1 MPVEPAG
8 TIGGMHADGHQ
19 EGQPSDRDDRVLH
32 RTLGLTDGER
42 DEVEAILG
50 RAPNHLELALFAVM
64 WSEHCSYKSSRI
76 HLRRLPTEAPHVLVG
91 PGENAGVIDAGDGI
105 AVAIRIES
113 HNHPS
118 AIEPYQGAATG
129 VGGIL
134 RDIFTMG
141 ARPIAVM
148 DPLFFGDPRQARQKW
163 LIEGVVAGI
172 SGYGNSVGV
181 PTVGGELS
189 FDQCYAQNPLV
200 NVLCMGVLPID
211 RLVLGQASG
220 PGNLAVLLGSSTG
233 RDGIGGVSVLAS
245 AGFGGNDEGDAAAK
259 RPNVQVGDPYE
270 EKRLIEACLELLDAK
285 LVVGIQDLGG
295 AGLVCATSET
305 AARGG
310 VGMDVDVSAVH
321 RREPGMAAFEVM
333 TSESQ
338 ERMLAIVTPADLP
351 RVEEVCRRWEV
362 RTAVVGRVTEPPA
375 GEPGRLRILD
385 GFDGTVLGDVPAVA
399 LSDDAPL
406 YHRPME
412 RPGDHEAL
420 AADDPGAL
428 PAPTDCGRDVCALLS
443 DPSWV
448 FRQYDHQLFLNTVDG
463 PGGDAAVLRLAAPG
477 LPRSERGLAL
487 TTDSNPTWCAIDPRA
502 GTAATVAEGALNV
515 ACAGARPVAVVN
527 CLNFGNPEH
536 PEVMWQLSE
545 SVDGM
550 SEACVA
556 LGVPVIGGNVSLYNE
571 SDGTDID
578 PTPVIG
584 TLGLIDRL
592 AAPPP
597 GVTLIEDASLVL
609 LDASVGAST
618 GWRSPPSLAG
628 SRWAVECRGHRR
640 GTLPVLDLRG
650 HRGLVEL
657 VTELVGEDMA
667 SSGVEPSD
675 RMVAG
680 IHDVSAGGLGV
691 ALCELAVRSGLGL
704 RVAGIADHHEL
715 FTEAPSRVV
724 VCTTRHTELIAR
736 AAGAGVGFRVLGS
749 TGGDRVVVDGLF
761 DLGVAEATAA
771 WRDRLPSLLDGMVPV
786 TSA

>member
-1 MPVEPAG
+1 MDAGGVGSQDVPAG
-8 TIGGMHADGHQ
+8 
-19 EGQPSDRDDRVLH
+19 DDQLLH
-32 RTLGLTDGER
+32 RALGLTDGER

-50 RAPNHLELALFAVM
+50 RSPNHLELALFAVM

-76 HLRRLPTEAPHVLVG
+76 HLKRLPTEAPYVLVG

-148 DPLFFGDPRQARQKW
+148 DPLFFGDPGEVRQQW

-181 PTVGGELS
+181 PTVGGELT
-189 FDQCYAQNPLV
+189 FNACYAQNPLV
-200 NVLCMGVLPID
+200 NVLCMGVLPTD

-220 PGNLAVLLGSSTG
+220 VGNLAVLLGSSTG

-245 AGFGGNDEGDAAAK
+245 AGFGGESEAEDAAK
-259 RPNVQVGDPYE
+259 RPSVQVGDPYE

-310 VGMDVDVSAVH
+310 VGMDVDVSAVP
-321 RREPGMAAFEVM
+321 RREPGMAAYEVM

-338 ERMLAIVTPADLP
+338 ERMLAIVTPADLA
-351 RVEEVCRRWEV
+351 RVQDVCRRWEV
-362 RTAVVGRVTEPPA
+362 RSAVVGRVTDAPD

-385 GFDGTVLGDVPAVA
+385 GFDGEVLGDVPAVA
-399 LSDDAPL
+399 LSEDAPL
-406 YHRPME
+406 YHRPMA
-412 RPGDHEAL
+412 RPGDHDAR

-428 PAPTDCGRDVCALLS
+428 PAPADCGQDVLALLT

-448 FRQYDHQLFLNTVDG
+448 YRQYDHQLFLNTAEG

-477 LPRSERGLAL
+477 LPPSERGLAL
-487 TTDSNPTWCAIDPRA
+487 TTDSNPLWCSIDPRA
-502 GTAATVAEGALNV
+502 GTAATVAEAALNI
-515 ACAGARPVAVVN
+515 ACAGATPMAVVN

-545 SVDGM
+545 AIDGM
-550 SEACVA
+550 SEACLA
-556 LGVPVIGGNVSLYNE
+556 LGLPVIGGNVSLYNE
-571 SDGTDID
+571 SFGADIN

-584 TLGLIDRL
+584 ALGLIEHL
-592 AAPPP
+592 ASRPP
-597 GVTLIEDASLVL
+597 GVTLVDDATLVL
-609 LDASVGAST
+609 LDASVGTT
-618 GWRSPPSLAG
+618 GGRRNPPALGG
-628 SRWAVECRGHRR
+628 SRWAVECRGHRH
-640 GTLPVLDLRG
+640 GTLCTLDLAG
-650 HRGLVEL
+650 HRRLVTFVSELVAEGVAGGDGLV
-657 VTELVGEDMA
+657 
-667 SSGVEPSD
+667 S
-675 RMVAG
+675 G
-680 IHDVSAGGLGV
+680 IHDVSGGGLGV
-691 ALCELAVRSGLGL
+691 ALAELSVRSGIGL
-704 RVAGIADHHEL
+704 QVAGVADHHEL

-724 VCTTRHTELIAR
+724 VCTNRRNELVAR
-736 AAGAGVGFRVLGS
+736 AAEAGIGFRVLGA
-749 TGGDRVVVDGLF
+749 TGGDRIVVEGLV
-761 DLGVAEATAA
+761 DLGVAEATES
-771 WRDRLPSLLDGMVPV
+771 WRTRLPALLDELAPAS
-786 TSA
+786 TI

>member
-1 MPVEPAG
+1 MSEP
-8 TIGGMHADGHQ
+8 
-19 EGQPSDRDDRVLH
+19 LH
-32 RTLGLTDGER
+32 RALGLTDGER
-42 DEVEAILG
+42 DEIEAILR

-64 WSEHCSYKSSRI
+64 WSEHCSYKSSRV

-148 DPLFFGDPRQARQKW
+148 DPLFFGDPGEARQQW

-181 PTVGGELS
+181 PTVGGELT
-189 FDQCYAQNPLV
+189 FNGCYAQNPLV
-200 NVLCMGVLPID
+200 NVLCLGVLPTE
-211 RLVLGQASG
+211 RLVLGAATG
-220 PGNLAVLLGSSTG
+220 VGNLAVLLGSSTG

-245 AGFGGNDEGDAAAK
+245 AGFGGGDADAEAAK
-259 RPNVQVGDPYE
+259 RPSVQVGDPYE

-310 VGMDVDVSAVH
+310 VGMDVDVSAVP
-321 RREPGMAAFEVM
+321 RREPGMEPYEVM

-338 ERMLAIVTPADLP
+338 ERMLAIVRPDDLA

-362 RTAVVGRVTEPPA
+362 RSAVVGRVTEPPA
-375 GEPGRLRILD
+375 GQPGRLRILD
-385 GFDGTVLGDVPAVA
+385 GFDGAVLGDVPAGA
-399 LSDDAPL
+399 LSEDAPL
-406 YHRPME
+406 YRRPLA
-412 RPGDHEAL
+412 RPGDHDARG
-420 AADDPGAL
+420 ADDPGSLA
-428 PAPTDCGRDVCALLS
+428 APVDCGSDLVALLS
-443 DPSWV
+443 DASWV
-448 FRQYDHQLFLNTVDG
+448 YRQYDHQLFLNTVEG

-477 LPRSERGLAL
+477 LPPSARGLAL
-487 TTDSNPTWCAIDPRA
+487 TTDSNPTWCSIDPRA

-515 ACAGARPVAVVN
+515 ACTGGRPMAVVN

-545 SVDGM
+545 AIDGM
-550 SEACVA
+550 SEACLA
-556 LGVPVIGGNVSLYNE
+556 LGLPVIGGNVSLYNE
-571 SDGTDID
+571 SFGVDID

-584 TLGLIDRL
+584 VLGLIDRL
-592 AAPPP
+592 EARPP
-597 GVTLIEDASLVL
+597 GITLVEGGTLIL
-609 LDASVGAST
+609 LDASVGAT
-618 GWRSPPSLAG
+618 TAHRTPPSLAG
-628 SRWAVECRGHRR
+628 SRWAVERRDHRNGTLPALDLAGHRR
-640 GTLPVLDLRG
+640 LVDFVAGTVAEGVSGGD
-650 HRGLVEL
+650 GL
-657 VTELVGEDMA
+657 
-667 SSGVEPSD
+667 
-675 RMVAG
+675 VAG
-680 IHDVSAGGLGV
+680 IHDVSGGGLGV
-691 ALCELAVRSGLGL
+691 ALAELSVRSGIGL
-704 RVAGIADHHEL
+704 QVGGVSDHHEL

-724 VCTTRHTELIAR
+724 VCTTRRAELITR
-736 AAGAGVGFRVLGS
+736 AAEAGVGFRVLGQA
-749 TGGDRVVVDGLF
+749 GGDRIVIEGLVDI
-761 DLGVAEATAA
+761 GVSDAVDA
-771 WRDRLPSLLDGMVPV
+771 WRGRLPSFLDDLAPV
-786 TSA
+786 TN

>member
-1 MPVEPAG
+1 VTVETDTASSEP
-8 TIGGMHADGHQ
+8 
-19 EGQPSDRDDRVLH
+19 LH
-32 RTLGLTDGER
+32 RALGLTDGER

-50 RAPNHLELALFAVM
+50 RPPNHLELALFAVM
-64 WSEHCSYKSSRI
+64 WSEHCSYKSSRV
-76 HLRRLPTEAPHVLVG
+76 HLKRLPTEAPHVLVG

-148 DPLFFGDPRQARQKW
+148 DPLFFGDPGEARQQW

-181 PTVGGELS
+181 PTIGGELT
-189 FDQCYAQNPLV
+189 FHDCYAQNPLV
-200 NVLCMGVLPID
+200 NVLCMGVLPTE
-211 RLVLGQASG
+211 RLVLGAATG
-220 PGNLAVLLGSSTG
+220 VGNLAVLLGSSTG

-245 AGFGGNDEGDAAAK
+245 AGFGGGDADAEAAK
-259 RPNVQVGDPYE
+259 RPSVQVGDPYE

-310 VGMDVDVSAVH
+310 VGMDVDVSAVP
-321 RREPGMAAFEVM
+321 RREPGMEPYEVM

-338 ERMLAIVTPADLP
+338 ERMLAIVTPADLA

-362 RTAVVGRVTEPPA
+362 RSAVVGRVTDPTD
-375 GEPGRLRILD
+375 GQPGRLRIMD
-385 GFDGTVLGDVPAVA
+385 GFEGEVLGDVPAGA

-406 YHRPME
+406 YHRPLS
-412 RPGDHEAL
+412 RPRDHEAR
-420 AADDPGAL
+420 AANDPGTL
-428 PAPTDCGRDVCALLS
+428 VAPTDCGADVLSLLA

-448 FRQYDHQLFLNTVDG
+448 YRQYDHQLFLNTVEG

-477 LPRSERGLAL
+477 LPPSTKGLAL

-515 ACAGARPVAVVN
+515 ACAGARPMAVVN

-545 SVDGM
+545 AIDGM
-550 SEACVA
+550 SEAC
-556 LGVPVIGGNVSLYNE
+556 LGLGLPVIGGNVSLYNE
-571 SDGTDID
+571 SYGTDIN

-584 TLGLIDRL
+584 VLGLIDHL
-592 AAPPP
+592 AVRPP
-597 GVTLIEDASLVL
+597 GLNLVDDASLVL
-609 LDASVGAST
+609 LDGRVGSSAAD
-618 GWRSPPSLAG
+618 GPPSLAG
-628 SRWAVECRGHRR
+628 SRWAVEVRGHRD
-640 GTLPVLDLRG
+640 GTLPPLDVAA
-650 HRGLVEL
+650 HRRLVEF
-657 VTELVGEDMA
+657 VTGIVAE
-667 SSGVEPSD
+667 GVAGHDEGAAL
-675 RMVAG
+675 VAG
-680 IHDVSAGGLGV
+680 IHDVSGGGLGV
-691 ALCELAVRSGLGL
+691 ALTEMAVRSGVGL
-704 RVAGIADHHEL
+704 EVAGVSDHHEL

-724 VCTTRHTELIAR
+724 VCTTDRAALVAR
-736 AAGAGVGFRVLGS
+736 AAQAGIGFRVLGT
-749 TGGDRVVVDGLF
+749 TGGDRVVVDGLM
-761 DLGVAEATAA
+761 DLDLPAATAT
-771 WRDRLPSLLDGMVPV
+771 WRGRLPALLDEVAPV
-786 TSA
+786 SN

>member
-1 MPVEPAG
+1 
-8 TIGGMHADGHQ
+8 
-19 EGQPSDRDDRVLH
+19 
-32 RTLGLTDGER
+32 
-42 DEVEAILG
+42 
-50 RAPNHLELALFAVM
+50 
-64 WSEHCSYKSSRI
+64 
-76 HLRRLPTEAPHVLVG
+76 
-91 PGENAGVIDAGDGI
+91 
-105 AVAIRIES
+105 
-113 HNHPS
+113 
-118 AIEPYQGAATG
+118 
-129 VGGIL
+129 
-134 RDIFTMG
+134 MG

-148 DPLFFGDPRQARQKW
+148 DPLFFGDPHQARQKW

-181 PTVGGELS
+181 PTVGGELT
-189 FDQCYAQNPLV
+189 FDRCYAQNPLV

-245 AGFGGNDEGDAAAK
+245 AGFGGDGGGNDAAK

-321 RREPGMAAFEVM
+321 RREPEMAAFEVM

-338 ERMLAIVTPADLP
+338 ERMLAIVTPDDLP

-362 RTAVVGRVTEPPA
+362 RTAVVGHVTEPPP
-375 GEPGRLRILD
+375 GQPGRLRILD
-385 GFDGTVLGDVPAVA
+385 GFDGAVLGDVPAAA
-399 LSDDAPL
+399 LSDEAPL

-412 RPGDHEAL
+412 QPGDHEAT
-420 AADDPGAL
+420 AADDPGQL
-428 PAPTDCGRDVCALLS
+428 PAPTDCGSDVCTMLS

-463 PGGDAAVLRLAAPG
+463 PGGDAAVLRLSAPG

-515 ACAGARPVAVVN
+515 ACAGARPMAVVN

-536 PEVMWQLSE
+536 PEVMWQLSQA
-545 SVDGM
+545 VDGM

-556 LGVPVIGGNVSLYNE
+556 LGLPVIGGNVSLYNE

-597 GVTLIEDASLVL
+597 GVTLVEGASLVL

-618 GWRSPPSLAG
+618 GWRTPPSLAG

-667 SSGVEPSD
+667 TSEVDPAG

-691 ALCELAVRSGLGL
+691 ALAELAVRSGIGL

-761 DLGVAEATAA
+761 DLGVAEVTAA
-771 WRDRLPSLLDGMVPV
+771 WRGRLPSLLDELAPAAVE
-786 TSA
+786 